1 MGSHITS
8 LLNQTQAASKKT
20 DLEDEIIEMEGKRA
34 DGEKLV
40 FRKRRMNYLI
50 KICVQFSSTA
60 ENVKRSNSQDNEA
73 M

>member
-1 MGSHITS
+1 
-8 LLNQTQAASKKT
+8 
-20 DLEDEIIEMEGKRA
+20 MEGKRA